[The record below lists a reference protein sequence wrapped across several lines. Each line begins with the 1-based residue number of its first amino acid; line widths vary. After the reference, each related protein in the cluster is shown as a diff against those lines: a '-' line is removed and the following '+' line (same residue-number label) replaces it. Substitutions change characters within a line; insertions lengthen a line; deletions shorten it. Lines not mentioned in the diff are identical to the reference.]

1 MVIVCKE
8 GREGTEVGREEGKA
22 GRGGRM
28 RREVKL
34 GGEGRRG
41 EEGINSRVFK
51 SLRCRTLSPSTNSTS
66 QCRKG
71 YWESQSVG
79 SRDSDVVLLCSSSSI
94 HNKWEEA
101 GITRVSHDRQKEKEN
116 LAYPDHEMSIRRKRE
131 GSSEACYNVK
141 LEAM

>member
-8 GREGTEVGREEGKA
+8 EREEGKA

-28 RREVKL
+28 RREVKR
-34 GGEGRRG
+34 GEG

-51 SLRCRTLSPSTNSTS
+51 NLRCRTLSPSTNSTS

-101 GITRVSHDRQKEKEN
+101 GITQVSHDRQKEKEN

-131 GSSEACYNVK
+131 GSSEACYNMK